1 MAIQFLSGRDVFAV
15 LPTGFGKSLCFAVL
29 PLAFDKPEPQP
40 TVVCRTGV
48 MHKAEIGSGS
58 GVAIVAKNNRAMKT
72 FYCSPATNTS
82 KPPPIPA

>member
-58 GVAIVAKNNRAMKT
+58 GVANG
-72 FYCSPATNTS
+72 
-82 KPPPIPA
+82 